1 MYSLVSCAALAGIAE
16 WVCCPGRLNAP
27 LYRALAACPAVHR
40 WDAADNASAA
50 FFALGRVQ
58 ATGRPAAVAA
68 GSGNEAAA
76 MLPAVVNA
84 YYGRHPLLIV
94 TVDAATNGGGTGSP
108 ATIEQESLFGIY
120 APTVQLELPC
130 PISDLPDL
138 AAQLAEGFPL
148 HLQLRVDADAVMPMR
163 DFSTLSIA
171 EPPETPPF
179 RGSLVALSQMLRFHA
194 QEGLVLMIGALEPA
208 EQEPVLWLART
219 LRVPVVAD
227 AASGLREEL
236 AALYLQGAEDILPEN
251 QPRHVLRVGAVPE
264 SPFWPMLEDMPD
276 TQVFSITR
284 SGFSGLTRH
293 SEVIEGEPEQIM
305 KALGDVPHVGDT
317 LRLLPAARRN
327 AGRTEELLMASPESA
342 PALVRAFSIHAALA
356 DSVCLGSPTAAEL
369 WNKYAQWQAPTL
381 YLRSL
386 HTMGSQGVISTFLGL
401 AADTDYACCLA
412 GDLATLRDM
421 AGPAMLPQLSPGR
434 RVVAVLTND
443 GAAAAVEET
452 EDDPELHR
460 LLCQPPA
467 YRLADLAALWGAEY
481 YPIHSEADL
490 EVLDS
495 LPEDTLAFLELLPE

>member
-40 WDAADNASAA
+40 WDVADTAAAA

-58 ATGRPAAVAA
+58 ATGRPVAVVA

-76 MLPAVVNA
+76 MLPAAVNA

-94 TVDAATNGGGTGSP
+94 TVDDAANGGGTG
-108 ATIEQESLFGIY
+108 ATGCVEQESLFGIY

-130 PISDLPDL
+130 PVSDLPDL
-138 AAQLAEGFPL
+138 AGQLAEGFPV
-148 HLQLRVDADAVMPMR
+148 HLQLRVDADAVMPAR
-163 DFSTLSIA
+163 DMSTLTVA

-236 AALYLQGAEDILPEN
+236 AAYCLHDAEDILCESP
-251 QPRHVLRVGAVPE
+251 PPYVLRVGAVPE

-276 TQVFSITR
+276 TQVFSVTR
-284 SGFSGLTRH
+284 SGFSGLTRQ

-305 KALGDVPHVGDT
+305 KALGDVPHVGDA
-317 LRLLPAARRN
+317 LRLLPASRQAS
-327 AGRTEELLMASPESA
+327 GRTEELLLESQESA
-342 PALVRAFSIHAALA
+342 PALVRAFSMHASLA
-356 DSVCLGSPTAAEL
+356 ECVCLGSPTASAL
-369 WNKYAQWQAPTL
+369 WNRYAQWQVPTL

-386 HTMGSQGVISTFLGL
+386 HTMGSQGVLSTFLGL
-401 AADTDYACCLA
+401 SAGAESAFCLV
-412 GDLATLRDM
+412 GDLAVLRDM
-421 AGPAMLPQLSPGR
+421 AAPAILPQLPPGR
-434 RVVAVLTND
+434 RVIAVLANN
-443 GAAAAVEET
+443 GAEQALDDT
-452 EDDPELHR
+452 EDDPELER
-460 LLCQPPA
+460 LLCQPQEF
-467 YRLADLAALWGAEY
+467 RLADLAALWCAAC
-481 YPIHSEADL
+481 YPIHTEADF
-490 EVLDS
+490 EVLDTADDDALIFLEI
-495 LPEDTLAFLELLPE
+495 LPE